1 METTLYGVIQVD
13 PKQLLEEGVRRE
25 LVEQTAAALDKVLVF
40 NRSRGV
46 EDVLQ
51 ALNTLQGILNGYRV
65 SFECALKV
73 KDGKKRLTNVCFVD
87 IQDYLNIYAL
97 KIWQEELS
105 RIINFNVERVRF
117 LLLFIVFFVMFVL
130 TFAWIDNRN
139 ATASSRQRSMS
150 GTRSIR
156 AARFAFR
163 RRSRST
169 SAPFS

>member
-65 SFECALKV
+65 SFECALKM
-73 KDGKKRLTNVCFVD
+73 G
-87 IQDYLNIYAL
+87 
-97 KIWQEELS
+97 
-105 RIINFNVERVRF
+105 
-117 LLLFIVFFVMFVL
+117 
-130 TFAWIDNRN
+130 
-139 ATASSRQRSMS
+139 RSE
-150 GTRSIR
+150 GNG
-156 AARFAFR
+156 
-163 RRSRST
+163 
-169 SAPFS
+169 